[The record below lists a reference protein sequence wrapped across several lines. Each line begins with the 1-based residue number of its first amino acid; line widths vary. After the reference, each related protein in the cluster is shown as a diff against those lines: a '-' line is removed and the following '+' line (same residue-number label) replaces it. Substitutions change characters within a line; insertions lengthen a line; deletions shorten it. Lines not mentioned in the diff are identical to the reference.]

1 MLRLVRSARQHE
13 FIQGCCAITNLII
26 FRNYI
31 STNLENNF
39 QINCVFND
47 SKKSYESFDH
57 LILLWK
63 LSAIGCK
70 GKLLMY

>member
-1 MLRLVRSARQHE
+1 MLRLVWSARRDIGNISYGIICGEQHD

-47 SKKSYESFDH
+47 
-57 LILLWK
+57 
-63 LSAIGCK
+63 
-70 GKLLMY
+70 